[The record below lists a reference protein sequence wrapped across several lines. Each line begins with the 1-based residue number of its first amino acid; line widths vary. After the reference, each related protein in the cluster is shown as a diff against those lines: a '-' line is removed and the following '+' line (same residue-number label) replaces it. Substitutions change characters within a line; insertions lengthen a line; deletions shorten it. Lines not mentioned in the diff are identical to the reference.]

1 MYIFLYFEYLNFPRF
16 NNSMFCEPNPS
27 YPNTLYG
34 PIVVPRLR
42 NTTHNPT
49 TGEKLHLNEVEP
61 FWELLLALLREQIP
75 IALS

>member
-1 MYIFLYFEYLNFPRF
+1 MVKKGIP
-16 NNSMFCEPNPS
+16 SMDIISISP
-27 YPNTLYG
+27 TA
-34 PIVVPRLR
+34 
-42 NTTHNPT
+42 TAAHT